1 MRLGSCIFFPFYS
14 MELVLVCRFAF
25 DMFVFFLH
33 RISFSTALFLY
44 YYHLNI
50 NVVGYNSVGFI
61 ILCTERTAHT
71 GHLYHSLIHYAYV
84 CWCLCMLNHF
94 AIDLHWKWLRLFRMC
109 MLVHS
114 NYSSDK
120 NTGNISEKNIADKK
134 SVCVFFSFI
143 PLVFV
148 RECQSFFPLC
158 PFNPRY
164 LVLCISNAV
173 IPIISVSAFI
183 LVMYLCSKREKEKER
198 ERMSIGRNG
207 QTIE

>member
-1 MRLGSCIFFPFYS
+1 M
-14 MELVLVCRFAF
+14 
-25 DMFVFFLH
+25 FLH
-33 RISFSTALFLY
+33 KCDLVHVVFSLPLYGFGSGVSFCLRYVCFFFSPSDFILDCAFLY

-61 ILCTERTAHT
+61 ILCTEWTAHT

-148 RECQSFFPLC
+148 
-158 PFNPRY
+158 
-164 LVLCISNAV
+164 
-173 IPIISVSAFI
+173 
-183 LVMYLCSKREKEKER
+183 
-198 ERMSIGRNG
+198 
-207 QTIE
+207 